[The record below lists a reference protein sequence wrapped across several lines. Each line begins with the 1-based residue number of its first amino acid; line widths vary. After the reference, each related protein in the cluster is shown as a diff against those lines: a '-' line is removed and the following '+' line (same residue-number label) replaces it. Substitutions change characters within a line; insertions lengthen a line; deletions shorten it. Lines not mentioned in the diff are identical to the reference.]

1 MLKFLFIYPTRLLL
15 YRHIQECAQQISKL
29 LPIILHNILP
39 DDYLFHVKV
48 LVKLTKYST
57 LLI

>member
-1 MLKFLFIYPTRLLL
+1 MHAKILIYLSYTF
-15 YRHIQECAQQISKL
+15 AT
-29 LPIILHNILP
+29 LHNILP